1 MFSEV
6 WDYRQTVSRSLLPKP
21 AARGTLWTGKHLT
34 NIVAMAKLN
43 KSLVT
48 GHAAKKTGRADTW
61 HFLLCSFHT
70 ICFLQLFS
78 RAQEMFQLQLSPQE
92 LHHFF
97 FSLLFFFGSTTTV
110 RAIVTFFFDSEWITY
125 VFIIN
130 NSYKHYY
137 HLCCWFPFY

>member
-21 AARGTLWTGKHLT
+21 AVRGTLWTGKHLT

-92 LHHFF
+92 LHFF
-97 FSLLFFFGSTTTV
+97 FFLLFFFGSTTTV